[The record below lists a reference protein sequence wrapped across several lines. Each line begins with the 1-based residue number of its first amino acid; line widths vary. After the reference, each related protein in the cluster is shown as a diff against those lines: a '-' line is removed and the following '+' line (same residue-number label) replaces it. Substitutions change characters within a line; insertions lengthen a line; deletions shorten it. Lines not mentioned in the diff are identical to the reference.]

1 MNNLYE
7 TNHQS
12 LEQFELW
19 QKLAHIYETDT
30 YEKLF
35 NVLKQ
40 AHFTEEEID
49 QLLFDLFKLT
59 FYRKEL

>member
-1 MNNLYE
+1 MNNLYK

-19 QKLAHIYETDT
+19 QKLVHIYGTDT

-35 NVLKQ
+35 IVLKQ
-40 AHFTEEEID
+40 ARFTEEEID
-49 QLLFDLFKLT
+49 QLLFDLLKLT
-59 FYRKEL
+59 FNRKEL